1 MARLGPVRSS
11 IRSDNGSYFVGVAD
25 EIRKAVNEMNDKQV
39 KHLQKNESDWITWEN
54 NAPATSHMGGV

>member
-1 MARLGPVRSS
+1 
-11 IRSDNGSYFVGVAD
+11 
-25 EIRKAVNEMNDKQV
+25 MNDKQV